1 MALVIEQRMASWL
14 VLAEMVL
21 MLGLELEWFEPL
33 VSMKMDDNNDCTF
46 RLVVDIHFDDML
58 AVVGK
63 DEIDMNLDSY

>member
-1 MALVIEQRMASWL
+1 MVLMIEQRMARL
-14 VLAEMVL
+14 VVLVEMVS
-21 MLGLELEWFEPL
+21 MLDLELEWFEPL

-63 DEIDMNLDSY
+63 DEIDMNLDSC

>member
-33 VSMKMDDNNDCTF
+33 VRMKTDDNNDCTF
-46 RLVVDIHFDDML
+46 RLAVDIHFDDML

-63 DEIDMNLDSY
+63 DEIDMNLDSC

>member
-46 RLVVDIHFDDML
+46 RLVGDIHFDDML

-63 DEIDMNLDSY
+63 DEIDMNLDSC